1 MDNKNIIIIVLVG
14 VLIALSVG
22 IIYSNLFLNQ
32 NQNNQPVNST
42 NNTTTSVNVEKITPE
57 DEKSNSASSSGN
69 NGIHRVHLIG
79 GDVAVNGNGIVV
91 GHFKSNG
98 EYIEGGQLAGMT
110 IEEARAFDERASKY
124 GLT

>member
-1 MDNKNIIIIVLVG
+1 M
-14 VLIALSVG
+14 
-22 IIYSNLFLNQ
+22 
-32 NQNNQPVNST
+32 
-42 NNTTTSVNVEKITPE
+42 EKITPE
-57 DEKSNSASSSGN
+57 DEKSNSASSSS

>member
-1 MDNKNIIIIVLVG
+1 MDNKNIMIIVLVG

-22 IIYSNLFLNQ
+22 IIYSNLFLSQ

-57 DEKSNSASSSGN
+57 DEKSNSASGSS